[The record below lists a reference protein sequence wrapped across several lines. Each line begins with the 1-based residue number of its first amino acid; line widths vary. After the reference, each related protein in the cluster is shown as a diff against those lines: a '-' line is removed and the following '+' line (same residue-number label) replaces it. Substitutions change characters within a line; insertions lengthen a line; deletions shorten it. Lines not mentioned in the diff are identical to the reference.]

1 MQSRGQEIIDALRA
15 ALQGVKWGRNF
26 TFTPLLSLDLMIV
39 NYVSS
44 DALKAYLKYNNSL
57 PSRII
62 VYRDGVGD
70 GMLQSVVDYEV
81 PQIMQS
87 IKTMGADYE

>member
-1 MQSRGQEIIDALRA
+1 M
-15 ALQGVKWGRNF
+15 
-26 TFTPLLSLDLMIV
+26 
-39 NYVSS
+39 SS
-44 DALKAYLKYNNSL
+44 PQHSILKLFVVLAALKAYLKYNNCL

-62 VYRDGVGD
+62 VFRDGVGD

-87 IKTMGADYE
+87 IKTMGQDYE

>member
-1 MQSRGQEIIDALRA
+1 MCTVQILTESFFSA
-15 ALQGVKWGRNF
+15 
-26 TFTPLLSLDLMIV
+26 
-39 NYVSS
+39 
-44 DALKAYLKYNNSL
+44 ALKAYVKYNEVL

-70 GMLQSVVDYEV
+70 GMLQSVVNYEV

-87 IKTMGADYE
+87 IKAMGDEYM

>member
-1 MQSRGQEIIDALRA
+1 MCLGIDSVTVVVNVTFHSHTDSFSSA
-15 ALQGVKWGRNF
+15 ALNAYF
-26 TFTPLLSLDLMIV
+26 T
-39 NYVSS
+39 
-44 DALKAYLKYNNSL
+44 YNRSL

-70 GMLQSVVDYEV
+70 GMLHSVVNYEV

-87 IKTMGADYE
+87 IKAMGKDYA